1 MAIIDPNMGKE
12 ICTALGLDPFRVT
25 DVSIHLSVGCQIHA
39 QVKYLPDKE
48 QIDKLVPIFA
58 RYELKEREIVLQNN
72 GGS

>member
-25 DVSIHLSVGCQIHA
+25 DVSIHLSVGCQIYA

-48 QIDKLVPIFA
+48 QIDKLTPIFA